1 MMGTSHAASGAA
13 VWLALTATSIPAL
26 GAYELAPG
34 TVLLG
39 LGVAAGAALLP
50 DADHHNATI
59 AHSVAVAGRIA
70 AGTVGAISGGHRKG
84 MHSLVA
90 VVAVIVGMVYLG
102 QLTCQP
108 HGWETT
114 IHLGAAI
121 AAGACMT
128 FAAKVLKIARSW
140 VLAWVLG
147 TGFGLLVGLLSP
159 EQTAWLPWAIGA
171 GYLTH
176 ILGDM
181 LTSGGVPL
189 LWPAPVKPPKAWAK
203 IPLVGRMWLP
213 HGAFAVPVLGDT
225 GSWREQLLFTVLC
238 GYTVWGVCAE
248 AIAALRGLMSL

>member
-13 VWLALTATSIPAL
+13 AWLALTATSLPAL
-26 GAYELAPG
+26 GVYELTPG

-39 LGVAAGAALLP
+39 VGVAAGAALLP

-59 AHSVAVAGRIA
+59 AHSIPVAGRIA
-70 AGTVGAISGGHRKG
+70 AGTVGALSGGHRKG
-84 MHSLVA
+84 MHSLLAVA
-90 VVAVIVGMVYLG
+90 LVILSMIYLG
-102 QLTCQP
+102 RLTWAP
-108 HGWETT
+108 AGWDTT

-121 AAGACMT
+121 AAGACVT
-128 FAAKVLKIARSW
+128 FGSKVLKVARSW
-140 VLAWVLG
+140 PLAWLLG
-147 TGFGLLVGLLSP
+147 AVFGLMVGLLSP

-189 LWPAPVKPPKAWAK
+189 LWPIPIKPPKAWSS
-203 IPLVGRMWLP
+203 IPILNRVWLP

-225 GSWREQLLFTVLC
+225 GSWREQLLFVGFC
-238 GYTVWGVCAE
+238 GYALWGLCSE
-248 AIAALRGLMSL
+248 SIAVLRSFIA

>member
-13 VWLALTATSIPAL
+13 AWLALTATSLPAL
-26 GAYELAPG
+26 GVYELTPG

-39 LGVAAGAALLP
+39 VGVAAGAALLP

-59 AHSVAVAGRIA
+59 AHSIPVAGRIA
-70 AGTVGAISGGHRKG
+70 AGTVGALSGGHRKG
-84 MHSLVA
+84 MHSLLAVA
-90 VVAVIVGMVYLG
+90 LVIVGMTYLG
-102 QLTCQP
+102 RLTWSP
-108 HGWETT
+108 AGWDMT

-121 AAGACMT
+121 AAGACVT
-128 FAAKVLKIARSW
+128 FGTKVLKIVRSW
-140 VLAWVLG
+140 PLAWMLG
-147 TGFGLLVGLLSP
+147 AAFGLVIGFLAP

-189 LWPAPVKPPKAWAK
+189 LWPVPVKPPKAWTSVP
-203 IPLVGRMWLP
+203 IISRIWLP

-225 GSWREQLLFTVLC
+225 GSWREQWLFVAFC
-238 GYTVWGVCAE
+238 GYALWGVCSE
-248 AIAALRGLMSL
+248 SVAALRSFIA